1 MTVSSTTTKN
11 SASGNGST
19 SAFPYNFKIFSDDD
33 IAVIIRTDST
43 GAEVTKTK
51 TTHYT
56 VSGVGDSSG
65 GNVTFTSGNT
75 PASGETVVL
84 LRSTARTQL
93 TDYVAN
99 DPFPAATHEDALD
112 KLTFIAQEIEE
123 ELGRSIKVSKTNTIS
138 SSEFTTSATE
148 RANKILSFDGSGD
161 LTVTEGKVDTVTATA
176 SAVSAGGSPTAS
188 ATYTASTGA
197 LALALGLPT
206 GATGATGNSAG
217 LQMTFSNS
225 TSDADP
231 GAGKLAFNNATL
243 SSVSVLFFDDADDNG
258 ADISSFVQSFDDAS
272 NATARGL
279 IHIEKEGTASTF
291 ALYKVTGAITDESGY
306 TKVPVSHLVSNGTF
320 SNSDG
325 IRVDFSYSGND
336 GAGSL
341 TELSGDTSPQLGGD
355 LDMNGQDIVTTS
367 NADIELA
374 PNGTGKTVLKGN
386 TNPGTLVFNC
396 ESNSHGQTVKSQPHS
411 ASVTNVLTLPPGGD
425 QEIVGASATQTLTNK
440 TIGVSQLSGQV
451 AVSKGGTGATS
462 LAGANIVTTNAQ
474 STFTASQI
482 PSTETATISSSKTL
496 DFDTKQNFILTLGS
510 GANTLSNPTT
520 EASNIGQTGVIIFIQ
535 PSSGSAGTVSL
546 GTDYETVGGS
556 GLTLSSANSAY
567 DVVPY
572 IIKADNSILLGTPQ
586 LAFS

>member
-11 SASGNGST
+11 SYSGNAST
-19 SAFPYNFKIFSDDD
+19 TVFAYGFKIFSDDD
-33 IAVIIRTDST
+33 ITVIIRTDST

-56 VSGVGDSSG
+56 VSGVGSSSG

-93 TDYVAN
+93 TDYTPN
-99 DPFPAATHEDALD
+99 DPFPAASHEDALD

-123 ELGRSIKVSKTNTIS
+123 ELARSIKVSKTNTIS
-138 SSEFTTSATE
+138 SSEFTTSASA
-148 RANKILSFDGSGD
+148 RANKLLSFDGSGD

-176 SAVSAGGSPTAS
+176 SSVSAGGSPTAS

-197 LALALGLPT
+197 LALALGIPT

-217 LQMTFSNS
+217 LQMTFNNS

-231 GAGKLAFNNATL
+231 GAGKLALNNGTL
-243 SSVSVLFFDDADDNG
+243 SSVSVMFFDDADDNG

-272 NATARGL
+272 NVTAKGL
-279 IHIEKEGTASTF
+279 IHIEKEGSASTF
-291 ALYKVTGAITDESGY
+291 ALYKVTGAITDSSGY

-451 AVSKGGTGATS
+451 AISKGGTGATT

-474 STFTASQI
+474 STFTKAQV
-482 PSTETATISSSKTL
+482 PSTFTGTDLTL
-496 DFDTKQNFILTLGS
+496 DFDTYQNFII
-510 GANTLSNPTT
+510 TLSSGSNSLANPST
-520 EASNIGQTGVIIFIQ
+520 EGSQIGQTGVIIFIQ
-535 PSSGSAGTVSL
+535 PSSSSAGTVSL
-546 GTDYETVGGS
+546 GTDYETVGAG
-556 GLTLSSANSAY
+556 GLTLSSANNDY

-572 IIKADNSILLGTPQ
+572 VVKADNSILLGTPQ
-586 LAFS
+586 LNFG